1 MAITGSFFILFLLVL
16 TTTGST
22 SSVVGEMVTIL
33 SIDGGGIKGIIPATV
48 LSFLESQLQ
57 ELDNDEDARLADY
70 FDVIAGTSTGGLL
83 TTMISAPN
91 EKGRPFSAAKD
102 IVSFYFEHGPKI
114 FPPGALPPF
123 FGPKYDGKYLHKVL
137 QEKLGETRLYQTL
150 TNVIIPTFDMKN
162 FQPTIFTKSE
172 IANSPHLDAK
182 LSDIC
187 IGTSAAPTYFPPYYF
202 ENDDGK
208 GNQYEFNLIDGGV
221 VAANPALV
229 ALSTVTNSVEAD
241 PSFAS
246 IKPLDVKQILLL
258 SLGTG
263 TNADFAGTYTA
274 EEAANWGLVSWLSHN
289 NSNPLIEMLSEASVI
304 MNDYYIATIYRALGA
319 ETNYL
324 RIEETALIGTTTEMD
339 NATEAN
345 MNLLVQVGENLLKK
359 PVSKENPETN
369 EEALKRFA
377 KLLSERKKRRANK
390 ADS

>member
-22 SSVVGEMVTIL
+22 SSVVGEMVTVL
-33 SIDGGGIKGIIPATV
+33 SIDGGGIKGIIPAIV
-48 LSFLESQLQ
+48 LSFLESELQ
-57 ELDNDEDARLADY
+57 ELDCDEDARLADY
-70 FDVIAGTSTGGLL
+70 FDVIAGTSTGGIL

-102 IVSFYFEHGPKI
+102 IVSFYFDHGPCI
-114 FPPGALPPF
+114 FPPGASPPF
-123 FGPKYDGKYLHKVL
+123 FAPKYDGKYLHNVL
-137 QEKLGETRLYQTL
+137 QEKLGETRLNQTL
-150 TNVIIPTFDMKN
+150 TNVVIPTFDMKKL
-162 FQPTIFTKSE
+162 QPIIFTKSE
-172 IANSPHLDAK
+172 IANSPQLDAK

-208 GNQYEFNLIDGGV
+208 GNKYEFNLIDGGV
-221 VAANPALV
+221 VAGNPALI
-229 ALSTVTNSVEAD
+229 ALSTVINSTETD

-246 IKPLDVKQILLL
+246 IKPMDDKNILLL

-263 TNADFAGTYTA
+263 TIADFAGKYTA
-274 EEAANWGLVSWLSHN
+274 EEAAHWGLVSWLFHN
-289 NSNPLIEMLSEASVI
+289 NSNPLNEMTSAASAI
-304 MNDYYIATIYRALGA
+304 MNDYYITTIYRALGA
-319 ETNYL
+319 KINYL
-324 RIEETALIGTTTEMD
+324 RIEENALTGTTTQMD

-359 PVSKENPETN
+359 PASNGNPETN

-377 KLLSERKKRRANK
+377 KLLSERKKLRANK
-390 ADS
+390 ASQ